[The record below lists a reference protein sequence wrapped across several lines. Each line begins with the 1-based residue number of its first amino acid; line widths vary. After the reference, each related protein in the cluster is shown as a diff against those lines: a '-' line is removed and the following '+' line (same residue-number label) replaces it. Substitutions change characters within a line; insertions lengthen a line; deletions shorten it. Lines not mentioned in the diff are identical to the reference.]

1 MHSKNSKDLNILNS
15 DYITEKSRKE
25 EAETSNKLLENN
37 ILETEEILK
46 KEKEEEFIPLEEDK
60 INLLFEIL
68 NSKFLFICLL
78 II

>member
-25 EAETSNKLLENN
+25 EAETSNKSLENN

-46 KEKEEEFIPLEEDK
+46 KEKEK
-60 INLLFEIL
+60 
-68 NSKFLFICLL
+68 
-78 II
+78 